1 MQSNYIQSSIKA
13 KELLNELLK
22 KHLENNLFNLE
33 LNNQREISTLSSIKN
48 TSNELINYL
57 SKFSGNYIND
67 KKQIIIP
74 KLKIDI
80 NINKNKTDIKNGV
93 RDHLSLETDSILKN
107 KRYNKK
113 NKEELSSTILS
124 EKNNNK
130 PKVSFIKNPIKNNFN
145 LNITP
150 DINNKHKS
158 FINNFTTSKKGKNYI
173 KRALTKNILVTDVNH
188 KKKKKSQKSSKCLTE
203 RNEKDKISNKFPFI
217 TKEKYKKI
225 FKNKN
230 NILFHSDNKSN
241 KGIIDK
247 KEYKTSLNFY
257 PKKNNNLL
265 NNFVNE
271 VELDKSNDKKKDK
284 INVKEKNLNNLCDS
298 ILIDVNK
305 DELLVNDSKISLN
318 VNFDN
323 ELLLRKM
330 PSSNNED
337 NKNKTKKNSYEKLKL
352 YISYILKY
360 LKLQD
365 ILNLYQTNKEILN
378 LIINIQIKD
387 TQKTIDEINSI
398 LISKNINIIN
408 MNDVSFVKDI
418 KPFELNNNSIKAL
431 SLLNSISKTNFIKSI
446 MNYKNQS
453 KENKNI
459 NKIILIFD
467 LYFIALGKK
476 KILNSL
482 NNNKKLEYIANYFKN
497 NKNKLIG
504 TIIENDLK
512 GKQFD
517 NYIIDSL
524 YEYSYKY
531 INIINPNYYKKIN
544 KDIAILVFLIKNILD
559 YVGISYIDS
568 KSFNNNKNNEQK
580 IILINRSRLTT
591 KSILLQKYNH
601 ILNKFKIE

>member
-33 LNNQREISTLSSIKN
+33 LNNQREISKLSSIKN

-57 SKFSGNYIND
+57 SNFSGNYIND

-80 NINKNKTDIKNGV
+80 NINQNKTDVKNCV
-93 RDHLSLETDSILKN
+93 RDGLSLEKDSILKN

-113 NKEELSSTILS
+113 NKEELSSEILL

-158 FINNFTTSKKGKNYI
+158 FINNFTTSKKGKNFI

-247 KEYKTSLNFY
+247 KEYTSINFY

-337 NKNKTKKNSYEKLKL
+337 NKNKTKKNLYEKLKL
-352 YISYILKY
+352 NISYILKY

-378 LIINIQIKD
+378 IIINIQIKD

-453 KENKNI
+453 KINKNT

-524 YEYSYKY
+524 YEYSYQY
-531 INIINPNYYKKIN
+531 INIINPNYYNNIN

-559 YVGISYIDS
+559 YVGISYMDS

>member
-33 LNNQREISTLSSIKN
+33 LNNQREISKLSSIKN

-57 SKFSGNYIND
+57 SNFSGNYIND

-113 NKEELSSTILS
+113 NKEELSSEILL

-158 FINNFTTSKKGKNYI
+158 FINNFTTSKKGKNFI

-247 KEYKTSLNFY
+247 KEYTSINFY

-352 YISYILKY
+352 NISYILKY

-378 LIINIQIKD
+378 IIINIQIKD
-387 TQKTIDEINSI
+387 TQKTIDEINST
-398 LISKNINIIN
+398 LISKNINIIK

-453 KENKNI
+453 KINKNT

-559 YVGISYIDS
+559 YVGISYMDS